1 MSDLIYVDAKGDKKA
16 LDLSVGMYA
25 EAAEKGQSLRQH
37 MANTYPTNAE
47 KYGSAYEQV
56 LEQIGVFI
64 KGDKEHGLR
73 ASTVGDVL
81 SPKNAAAITK
91 EGVPASRILF
101 PAVIMDVI
109 EDKLTRD
116 YTSNP
121 NALTALVGLEDSI
134 QGDRWER
141 PVLNFSRPEAARSG
155 PVAQLALPNSMLSIT
170 ASDRSMRIPTWGHRP
185 GNLRAGPEVPPR
197 LTWLVWRWP
206 VRLPW
211 KPMSALRATSCPC

>member
-16 LDLSVGMYA
+16 IDLSVGMYA

-134 QGDRWER
+134 QGDRWEK
-141 PVLNFSRPEAARSG
+141 SSE
-155 PVAQLALPNSMLSIT
+155 
-170 ASDRSMRIPTWGHRP
+170 
-185 GNLRAGPEVPPR
+185 
-197 LTWLVWRWP
+197 
-206 VRLPW
+206 
-211 KPMSALRATSCPC
+211 